1 MRLLT
6 DQRAREIL
14 AHPHINITQVALSY
28 YGAKL
33 GELPP
38 GKTPT
43 KYANALRNVTIN
55 RPPDKIRPDVLE
67 KLTSTLA
74 SLWGIMSDS
83 INDQIL

>member
-28 YGAKL
+28 YGVKL
-33 GELPP
+33 GALPP

-43 KYANALRNVTIN
+43 NYANALRNVTIN
-55 RPPDKIRPDVLE
+55 RPPDKISSDVLE
-67 KLTSTLA
+67 KLTITLA
-74 SLWGIMSDS
+74 PLWGIMAEVE
-83 INDQIL
+83 QQFV